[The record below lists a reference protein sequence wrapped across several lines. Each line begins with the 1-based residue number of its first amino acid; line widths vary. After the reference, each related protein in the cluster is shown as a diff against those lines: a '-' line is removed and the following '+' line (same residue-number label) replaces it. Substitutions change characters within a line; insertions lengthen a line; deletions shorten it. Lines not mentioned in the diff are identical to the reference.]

1 MSSPDFDFSA
11 LTEAELNETIL
22 LFALQDVL
30 SDEGF
35 KRLCELNDK
44 IKVRLPN
51 GELIDSPIDKRYF

>member
-11 LTEAELNETIL
+11 LTDAELNEAIL

-30 SDEGF
+30 SDDEF
-35 KRLCELNDK
+35 DRLCELNNK
-44 IKVRLPN
+44 IKVRLPS